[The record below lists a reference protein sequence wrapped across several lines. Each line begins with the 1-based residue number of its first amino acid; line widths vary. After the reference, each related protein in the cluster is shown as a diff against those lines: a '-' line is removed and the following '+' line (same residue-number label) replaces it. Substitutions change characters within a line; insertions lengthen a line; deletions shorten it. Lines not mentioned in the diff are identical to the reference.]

1 MRPAGRQPLA
11 HSSGSERYAFLLL
24 AAIAASALAQ
34 APKKLLD
41 ALPPSQSVDLATIAY
56 TNPFDQSRGEALVEV
71 PKNLRGAAPL
81 IVTPHAANWTQE
93 MNRSLWSGVAEQ
105 FGAIILYPR
114 HQGKLN
120 PRVSFG
126 SPRQLANLTAAIDE
140 TMRRFHVD
148 KARIYAGGISQ
159 GAIETLLLMG
169 HDPKRFAGGI
179 AINPIADMLAFYQ
192 DVGPGGEP
200 QSGVAEP
207 LQKLRA
213 QQWPALHKLVESDFG
228 GTPDTARPE
237 YYLRSPAFYAR
248 DLATRPLI
256 LYWADDDELIP
267 NGAAHQGGMLAQL
280 IRAVRAGNL
289 HEVKHSGG
297 HGYPFYRIDLAA
309 MTVKIFPR
317 DIFLGSVK
325 QMLGMADGKNETR

>member
-1 MRPAGRQPLA
+1 MRSARVLT
-11 HSSGSERYAFLLL
+11 FLL
-24 AAIAASALAQ
+24 AASGSCALAQ

-41 ALPPSQSVDLATIAY
+41 ALPPSQSVDLVTIAY

-71 PKNLRGAAPL
+71 PKNLRSPAPL
-81 IVTPHAANWTQE
+81 IVTPHGANWTQE

-105 FGAIILYPR
+105 FGVIILYPR

-126 SPRQLANLTAAIDE
+126 SPRQLANLTAAMDE
-140 TMRRFHVD
+140 AARRFSVD

-159 GAIETLLLMG
+159 GGIETLLLMG

-179 AINPIADMLAFYQ
+179 AINPIADMLAFYH
-192 DVGPGGEP
+192 DVGPGGDS

-207 LQKLRA
+207 VQKLRA
-213 QQWPALHKLVESDFG
+213 QQWPALHRLLESDFG

-248 DLATRPLI
+248 ELATRPLI

-267 NGAAHQGGMLAQL
+267 NGGAHQGGMLAQL
-280 IRAVRAGNL
+280 IRAVHTESL

-297 HGYPFYRIDLAA
+297 HGYPFYRIDLAT

-325 QMLGMADGKNETR
+325 KMLGVGDGKNESR